1 MLNRNRLKRVL
12 ANMEKAGL
20 EQILVSSTESI
31 YYLTGIWV
39 VPFERMYALYLR
51 TDGTVKLFGNELFC
65 LEPED
70 GMELIIH
77 SDGRDPV
84 PALAAALRPG
94 RLGVD
99 KNWPAHF
106 LICLLELR
114 RDITPVDGSAPVDA
128 ARLQKDADEI
138 AAMRHASQINDA
150 VMELAVGMLHDGVKE
165 SELTDAI
172 EKLYRERGGE
182 RSPEGLIASFGP
194 NGANPHHGPDDTVIR
209 PGDSVVFDLYTP
221 IRRYWCDM
229 TRTVFFRSATPE
241 QRAVYEAVRQANL
254 AAERVIRPGVP
265 MKEFDLTARKVLEDA
280 GYGRFFTH
288 RLGHGCGLECHEM
301 PENSRTNETIALPG
315 MVFSVEPGAYL
326 PGNFGVRIEDLVL
339 VTETGCEPLN
349 HVSKEMR
356 IV

>member
-1 MLNRNRLKRVL
+1 M
-12 ANMEKAGL
+12 
-20 EQILVSSTESI
+20 
-31 YYLTGIWV
+31 

-51 TDGTVKLFGNELFC
+51 TDGMVKLFGNGLFC
-65 LEPED
+65 LKSGD
-70 GMELIIH
+70 GMELITH
-77 SDGRDPV
+77 SDGQDPV

-106 LICLLELR
+106 LIRLLELR
-114 RDITPVDGSAPVDA
+114 RDITPADGSAPVDA

-254 AAERVIRPGVP
+254 AAERVIRPSVP
-265 MKEFDLTARKVLEDA
+265 MKEFDLTARKVLETPGTA
-280 GYGRFFTH
+280 GFSPIGWATGAAWNAMRCPKTAAPTERSPCPAWCFPWSRGPICPAISACASRIWCSSPRPAASPSTMFPKK
-288 RLGHGCGLECHEM
+288 CGL
-301 PENSRTNETIALPG
+301 SRTASTKSSAPRFRRSRNLC
-315 MVFSVEPGAYL
+315 SVP
-326 PGNFGVRIEDLVL
+326 
-339 VTETGCEPLN
+339 
-349 HVSKEMR
+349 
-356 IV
+356 